1 MTAGSIEFYF
11 DFSSP
16 YGYLAAHRVEEVGA
30 EFGREVLW
38 RPILLGA
45 VFKASGQSP
54 LVSQPLRGPYHKHD
68 LLRTARRQ
76 KLPFR
81 FPDDFPMATIAAARA
96 FYALDA
102 VSSKDAKRLAL
113 ALFDTAFSQ
122 GINISATASV
132 LGVAEKLG
140 LDRAAIEAGIADNA
154 VKLRLKAETD
164 GAIERNI
171 FGSPFFVVDGEMFW
185 GNDRIPDLKDWLR
198 TGGW

>member
-1 MTAGSIEFYF
+1 MTAGPIEFYF

-16 YGYLAAHRVEEVGA
+16 YGYLAAHRIEDVGA
-30 EFGREVLW
+30 ESGREILW

-102 VSSKDAKRLAL
+102 GSPKDAKRLAL
-113 ALFDTAFSQ
+113 ALFDTAFQQ

-132 LGVAEKLG
+132 LDVAEKIG
-140 LDRAAIEAGIADNA
+140 LDRAAIEAGIGDNT
-154 VKLRLKAETD
+154 VKQRLKTETD
-164 GAIERNI
+164 NAIERNI

-185 GNDRIPDLKDWLR
+185 GNDRIPDLRDWLK